1 VLPEFGLLAVV
12 GVLTLQVEQNYE
24 QKDDHSYEWD
34 EPHLFELM
42 VLEQKGGFS
51 LPFFFPKSGNL
62 VRGLVAKNLSRKGQ
76 LPPPY
81 LVEVSSVEQMT
92 LLTILGKRCRGLSS
106 LVGLRF
112 LRNGIC
118 VVLERVSA
126 SSPWR
131 LQAAHGSGWF
141 EALHGT
147 VMEVVNKFDKLS
159 VVCRDVGKDVWNRD
173 SGVSSCVGALL
184 IRHETVVVENS
195 WDFKD
200 GKGCQRG
207 GCFQ

>member
-1 VLPEFGLLAVV
+1 M
-12 GVLTLQVEQNYE
+12 
-24 QKDDHSYEWD
+24 
-34 EPHLFELM
+34 FESM

-51 LPFFFPKSGNL
+51 LPFFLPKSGNL

-76 LPPPY
+76 LPPPPH
-81 LVEVSSVEQMT
+81 LVEVSIVEQMT
-92 LLTILGKRCRGLSS
+92 FLAVSGKRCRVSLS

-112 LRNGIC
+112 LINGIC

-126 SSPWR
+126 SSPWH
-131 LQAAHGSGWF
+131 LQAAHGGGWF

-147 VMEVVNKFDKLS
+147 MMEVVDKFGKLS
-159 VVCRDVGKDVWNRD
+159 VVCRDVGEDVWNRD
-173 SGVSSCVGALL
+173 SGVSSCVGASS
-184 IRHETVVVENS
+184 IRRETVVVENS

-200 GKGCQRG
+200 GEGCRRG